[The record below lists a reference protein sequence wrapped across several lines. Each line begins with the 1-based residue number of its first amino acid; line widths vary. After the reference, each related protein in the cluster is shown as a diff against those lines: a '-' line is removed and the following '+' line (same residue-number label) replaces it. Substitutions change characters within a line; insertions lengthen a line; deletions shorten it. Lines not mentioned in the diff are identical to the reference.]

1 MRIIAGSLKGR
12 IFHDPPGHH
21 SHPMSEKARGALF
34 NTLGDIEGLT
44 VLDAMAG
51 SGALA
56 FEAISRGAKS
66 AVAIE
71 QKRQPYKAI
80 SDSIKELGLAN
91 QVKAINADAGGWS
104 SHNSDKKFDVVL
116 LDPPYQHPQL
126 NLLDKLTKHAKKGG
140 IVVVSWPGHEL
151 PPAFDT
157 CQLIMDKK
165 YGDAQLIFYRK
176 VSE

>member
-1 MRIIAGSLKGR
+1 MRIIAGELKGR
-12 IFHDPPGHH
+12 IFHDPHGHH

-34 NTLGDIEGLT
+34 NALGDIEGLT

-56 FEAISRGAKS
+56 FEAVSRGAKS
-66 AVAIE
+66 ALAIE
-71 QKRQPYKAI
+71 EKRQPFKTLAQ
-80 SDSIKELGLAN
+80 SVKDLGVQK

-104 SHNSDKKFDVVL
+104 SHNHDKKFDIVL
-116 LDPPYQHPQL
+116 LDPPYEHLQL
-126 NLLDKLTKHAKKGG
+126 KLLAKLTNHAKKGG

-157 CQLIMDKK
+157 CHLITDKK
-165 YGDAQLIFYRK
+165 YGDAQLVFYRK
-176 VSE
+176 I